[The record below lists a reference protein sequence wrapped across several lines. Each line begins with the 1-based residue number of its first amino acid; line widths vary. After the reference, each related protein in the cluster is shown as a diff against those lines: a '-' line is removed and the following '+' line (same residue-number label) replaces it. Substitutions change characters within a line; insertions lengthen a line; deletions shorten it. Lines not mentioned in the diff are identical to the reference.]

1 MGMCGWSWQR
11 KSRKKISELLIF
23 FPLTLNMTETQANIG
38 SLILDAGPL
47 ILQSY
52 TALQKLAGKFYTTP
66 SVHDEIKDE
75 QARQNL
81 ALWGDQLIIRQPKPE
96 SIKFVSDFAKMT
108 GDYAVLSITDLGI
121 LALCYEI
128 DIQEKGSDEH
138 LRKEPVR
145 ATSGSSTAKKA
156 APQNSLKS
164 QSEVAPETK
173 KVNEDDG
180 WSTVVSNKKK
190 SKSNN
195 KGKGKKEADLL
206 VGDLKKV
213 SLNTENEIRA
223 QESEK
228 EETSSDVKE
237 EASTPFYTQEELA
250 NMTPE
255 ELADLDFEN
264 DDGWI
269 TSDNVQ
275 DVLEKDGGENVEKS
289 GAFMQ
294 TAVSTGDF
302 AMQNVALQI
311 GLNLINPASGLHI
324 KKVRNYMMRC
334 HACFKLCQFPKSGKP
349 LQFCP
354 RCGGA
359 TLMKTTVSVASNGKI
374 TVHLKKNIQWWHRG
388 DRYSLPSPQS
398 RKARQKGQDRQH
410 TSDEVLLRADQKEY
424 AKAVKDDQWKR
435 KNHEKML
442 EDWVGGGSADG
453 VMSPF
458 AISGYK
464 RDSGYKHGV
473 KIGRGRYV
481 NSGGRKK

>member
-1 MGMCGWSWQR
+1 MS
-11 KSRKKISELLIF
+11 
-23 FPLTLNMTETQANIG
+23 ETQANIG

-52 TALQKLAGKFYTTP
+52 TTIQKLAGKFFTTP

-81 ALWGDQLIIRQPKPE
+81 ALWGDQLIIRQPKAE
-96 SIKFVSDFAKMT
+96 SIKFVSDFAKLT
-108 GDYAVLSITDLGI
+108 GDYAVLSVTDLGI

-128 DIQEKGSDEH
+128 DVEKKGSNEH

-145 ATSGSSTAKKA
+145 ATSGAKSAKKSI
-156 APQNSLKS
+156 PQSSSN
-164 QSEVAPETK
+164 PEPEAQELEK
-173 KVNEDDG
+173 ADENDG

-190 SKSNN
+190 GKSKN
-195 KGKGKKEADLL
+195 KSLQKKDADLL
-206 VGDLKKV
+206 VGDLKRVNLK
-213 SLNTENEIRA
+213 SEDEIKA
-223 QESEK
+223 QKPEK
-228 EETSSDVKE
+228 EQSATNTNYEG

-269 TSDNVQ
+269 TSDNIQ
-275 DVLEKDGGENVEKS
+275 EVLEKDGGENVEKT
-289 GAFMQ
+289 GAFME

-464 RDSGYKHGV
+464 RDAGYKHGV
-473 KIGRGRYV
+473 KIGKGRYV